1 MTIDAKLLEQARS
14 ADSDARHRVAAAVS
28 KSDEGEHLA
37 LAFEMLGDRD
47 WRVRKA
53 IVEGFLQHVSDDIV
67 RGLILALHDDE
78 NAGKRNSATEAL
90 VRVGQR
96 SLDIILREFH
106 QERDPDVRL
115 SLVNLLGDLRSDEG
129 LALLMRVLEGEDD
142 INVLSSA
149 VASIGKYRESKTIP
163 KLLQLLGREDLWLK
177 FHVVEALGHI
187 GDRAALPSVLPL
199 YGEPSLR
206 KPVLEAVGRIA
217 DVGTVSF
224 LLRILNDESKL
235 NLTALRALIRIAR
248 SDKPRVIEAAER
260 QIIQRMFRES
270 FPKSKI
276 DALVDHLVSTP
287 KREVKNFILTFLGWS
302 GDARATRPL
311 LGHLD
316 QPESADLAAQALI
329 DLGPVASNDVL
340 EALQNSDDDEITAL
354 LIRIVNMAGGT
365 EAIPTILQFLDHDN
379 AMIRRL
385 AIEALGEI
393 LESGTIDYL
402 LAKLD
407 DSDVACQQAAVNSAS
422 SLVAAFPEI
431 KADTLA
437 KIRRFLGS
445 NNVPTKLN
453 SLSIYVNIQGEGYHD
468 ELLLASKDEDPVIR
482 QKAISLMG
490 KYSDD
495 RFADTMVLSLADEST
510 TVRLAAIEAIQKLRP
525 ETGLAPLISSL
536 EDTDIWLRTAAAQ
549 ALGEY
554 RDVAIVE
561 PLVRHLET
569 DVTPVKIAVIDA
581 LGKSESESAKGALL
595 ACLDDNDIEIR
606 KAAILALSRIP
617 GEAIFHRLSSFLLD
631 PDWRLRAA
639 AALALGQRGDERAL
653 ASMHHAMETDPD
665 TFVRQSVVAGLEK
678 LASRSSFPYLLAA
691 IEDQSVLDE
700 ISHLFVKHKETYRDL
715 LEDAWRRAGSRHEV
729 IIAAILQSM
738 RDTA

>member
-1 MTIDAKLLEQARS
+1 MTIDPILLEQARS
-14 ADSDARHRVAAAVS
+14 ADSDTRHRVAATVA

-37 LAFEMLGDRD
+37 LAFELLGDRD

-53 IVEGFLQHVSDDIV
+53 IVEGFLQHTSDDII
-67 RGLILALHDDE
+67 RGLILALHDDA

-90 VRVGQR
+90 IRIGQR
-96 SLDIILREFH
+96 SLEIILREFH

-115 SLVNLLGDLRSDEG
+115 SLVNLLGDLRSDDG
-129 LALLMRVLEGEDD
+129 LTLLLHVLEGEHD

-149 VASIGKYRESKTIP
+149 VASVGKYRDSRTIP
-163 KLLQLLGREDLWLK
+163 KLLELLRREDLWLK

-187 GDRAALPSVLPL
+187 GDRAALPSILPL
-199 YGEPSLR
+199 YAEPSLR

-217 DVGTVSF
+217 DVGTVNF
-224 LLRILNDESKL
+224 LLRILNEESKL

-270 FPKSKI
+270 FPKTKI

-287 KREVKNFILTFLGWS
+287 KRDVKNFILTFLGWS

-311 LGHLD
+311 LDHLQ

-329 DLGPVASNDVL
+329 DLGPVASQPVL

-354 LIRIVNMAGGT
+354 LIRIVNMAGGP

-393 LESGTIDYL
+393 LETGTVDYL

-407 DSDVACQQAAVNSAS
+407 DSDVGCQQAAVNSAS
-422 SLVAAFPEI
+422 ALVAAFPEI
-431 KADTLA
+431 KNDTLA
-437 KIRRFLGS
+437 KIRRLLGS
-445 NNVPTKLN
+445 SDVPTKLN

-468 ELLLASKDEDPVIR
+468 ELLLASKDEDAVIR

-490 KYSDD
+490 KFSDE

-510 TVRLAAIEAIQKLRP
+510 NVRLAAIEAIQTLKP

-554 RDVAIVE
+554 RDAAIVE

-581 LGKSESESAKGALL
+581 LGKSESEGAREALL
-595 ACLDDNDIEIR
+595 QRLDEADIEIR

-617 GEAIFHRLSSFLLD
+617 GDTIFERLSAFLLD

-653 ASMHHAMETDPD
+653 GALHHAMETDPD

-678 LASRSSFPYLLAA
+678 MASRSSFPWLLAA
-691 IEDQSVLDE
+691 IEDQAVLDE

-715 LEDAWRRAGSRHEV
+715 LEDAWRHAGSRHEV

-738 RDTA
+738 RATA

>member
-1 MTIDAKLLEQARS
+1 MTIDPNLLEQARA
-14 ADSDARHRVAAAVS
+14 ADSDARHRVASVVS
-28 KSDEGEHLA
+28 RSDDGEHLA
-37 LAFEMLGDRD
+37 LAFELLGDRD

-53 IVEGFLQHVSDDIV
+53 IVEGFLQHVSDDII
-67 RGLILALHDDE
+67 RGLILALHDDA

-90 VRVGQR
+90 IRIGQR

-115 SLVNLLGDLRSDEG
+115 SLVNLLGDLRSDDG
-129 LALLMRVLEGEDD
+129 LGLLLQVLQGEPD

-149 VASIGKYRESKTIP
+149 VASVGKYRDSRTIP
-163 KLLQLLGREDLWLK
+163 RLLELLRRDDLWLK

-187 GDRAALPSVLPL
+187 GDRAALPAILPL
-199 YGEPSLR
+199 YSEPSLR
-206 KPVLEAVGRIA
+206 KPVLEAIGRIA
-217 DVGTVSF
+217 DVGTVNF
-224 LLRILNDESKL
+224 LLRILNEESKL

-248 SDKPRVIEAAER
+248 SDKPKVIEAAER

-270 FPKSKI
+270 FPKTKI

-287 KREVKNFILTFLGWS
+287 KRDVKNFILTFLGWS

-311 LGHLD
+311 IDHLQ

-329 DLGPVASNDVL
+329 DLGPVASRQVL

-354 LIRIVNMAGGT
+354 LIRIVNMAGGP
-365 EAIPTILQFLDHDN
+365 EAIPTIIPFLDHDN
-379 AMIRRL
+379 SMIRRL
-385 AIEALGEI
+385 SIEALGEI
-393 LESGTIDYL
+393 LDPGTVDYL

-407 DSDVACQQAAVNSAS
+407 DPDVGCQQAAVNSVSA
-422 SLVAAFPEI
+422 LVAAFPEI
-431 KADTLA
+431 KGDTLA
-437 KIRRFLGS
+437 KIKRLLGS
-445 NNVPTKLN
+445 RDVPTKLN
-453 SLSIYVNIQGEGYHD
+453 SLSIFVNIQGEGYHD

-482 QKAISLMG
+482 QKAVSLMG
-490 KYSDD
+490 KFSDE
-495 RFADTMVLSLADEST
+495 RFADTIVLSLADEST
-510 TVRLAAIEAIQKLRP
+510 TVRLSAIEAIQTLKP

-554 RDVAIVE
+554 RDRAIVE

-581 LGKSESESAKGALL
+581 LGKSESEGAREALL
-595 ACLDDNDIEIR
+595 ERLDEPDIEIR

-617 GEAIFHRLSSFLLD
+617 GETIFERLSAFLLD

-653 ASMHHAMETDPD
+653 PALHHAMETDPD

-678 LASRSSFPYLLAA
+678 MASRSSFPVLLAA
-691 IEDQSVLDE
+691 IEDQAVLDE
-700 ISHLFVKHKETYRDL
+700 ISHLFVRHKETYRDL
-715 LEDAWRRAGSRHEV
+715 LEDAWRHAGSRHEV

-738 RDTA
+738 RDTV